1 MLRQDYALTRIFILL
16 YTKYMK
22 LSDVQ
27 RRLQAPFSAHLV
39 GWRAAAFN
47 KDRTRAMLLA
57 YVDARAVQDRL
68 DAICPDGW
76 SFEIEVIQAA
86 SPTVKGRLT
95 VLGVAREDIGEAAE
109 GSAMGGGSLKA
120 AASDALKRCGVQFGI
135 GRYLYDLPKQWAD
148 WNDQKR
154 EPKNAPQLPEWA
166 RPDFERSPGG
176 AHIAQAMDQLKY
188 ELPVD
193 LDLQRE
199 VYKHLKAAL
208 HSLEPQQEQSASA
221 HKQEPEAGRA
231 A

>member
-1 MLRQDYALTRIFILL
+1 
-16 YTKYMK
+16 MK

-47 KDRTRAMLLA
+47 KDRSRALLLA

-76 SFEIEVIQAA
+76 SFELTVIEGAA

-95 VLGVAREDIGEAAE
+95 VLGVTREDIGGAGE
-109 GSAMGGGSLKA
+109 GERGTLKA
-120 AASDALKRCGVQFGI
+120 AASDALKRCAVQFGI
-135 GRYLYDLPKQWAD
+135 GRYLYDLPRTWAD

-154 EPKNAPQLPEWA
+154 EPKVTPQLPEWA

-188 ELPVD
+188 ELPVE
-193 LDLQRE
+193 LELQRE

-208 HSLEPQQEQSASA
+208 HSLEPQQAGQNAAES
-221 HKQEPEAGRA
+221 ERPESGRA

>member
-1 MLRQDYALTRIFILL
+1 
-16 YTKYMK
+16 MK

-39 GWRAAAFN
+39 NWRAAAFN
-47 KDRTRAMLLA
+47 KDRTRALLLA
-57 YVDARAVQDRL
+57 HVDARAVQDRL
-68 DAICPDGW
+68 DSICPDAW
-76 SFEIEVIQAA
+76 SFELMVVEGAA

-95 VLGVAREDIGEAAE
+95 VLGVTREDIGEAGE
-109 GSAMGGGSLKA
+109 GERGTLKA
-120 AASDALKRCGVQFGI
+120 AASDALKRCAVQFGI
-135 GRYLYDLPKQWAD
+135 GRYLYDLPRQWAD

-154 EPKNAPQLPEWA
+154 EPKTTPTLPEWA

-176 AHIAQAMDQLKY
+176 AHIAQAMDQLRY

-208 HSLEPQQEQSASA
+208 HSLEPQQAAAAGEQAKSES
-221 HKQEPEAGRA
+221 GRA

>member
-1 MLRQDYALTRIFILL
+1 
-16 YTKYMK
+16 MK

-47 KDRTRAMLLA
+47 KDRSRALLLA

-68 DAICPDGW
+68 DAICPDSW
-76 SFEIEVIQAA
+76 SFELTVIEGAA

-95 VLGVAREDIGEAAE
+95 VLGVVREDIGEAGE
-109 GSAMGGGSLKA
+109 GERGTLKA
-120 AASDALKRCGVQFGI
+120 AASDALKRCAVQFGI
-135 GRYLYDLPKQWAD
+135 GRYLYDLPKTWAD
-148 WNDQKR
+148 WNDQKHA
-154 EPKNAPQLPEWA
+154 PKITPQLPEWA

-193 LDLQRE
+193 LELQRE

-208 HSLEPQQEQSASA
+208 HSLEPGQAGQAASAS
-221 HKQEPEAGRA
+221 ERA

>member
-1 MLRQDYALTRIFILL
+1 MR
-16 YTKYMK
+16 
-22 LSDVQ
+22 LSDIQ

-47 KDRTRAMLLA
+47 KDRSRAMLLA
-57 YVDARAVQDRL
+57 YIDARAVQDRL

-76 SFEIEVIQAA
+76 SYELSVVEGAA
-86 SPTVKGRLT
+86 TPTVKGRLT
-95 VLGVAREDIGEAAE
+95 VLGVTREEIGEAGE
-109 GSAMGGGSLKA
+109 GEFGTLKA
-120 AASDALKRCGVQFGI
+120 AASDALKRCAVQFGI
-135 GRYLYDLPKQWAD
+135 GRYLYDLPRQWVD
-148 WNDQKR
+148 WNNQKR
-154 EPKNAPQLPEWA
+154 EPKTTPQLPEWA

-176 AHIAQAMDQLKY
+176 AHIAQAMDQLRY

-208 HSLEPQQEQSASA
+208 QSLEPPQNQHGAAEVGRSQ
-221 HKQEPEAGRA
+221 PEAGRA

>member
-1 MLRQDYALTRIFILL
+1 
-16 YTKYMK
+16 MK

-39 GWRAAAFN
+39 GWRAAAFT
-47 KDRTRAMLLA
+47 KDRSRALLLA
-57 YVDARAVQDRL
+57 YIDARAVQDRL
-68 DAICPDGW
+68 DAICPDAW
-76 SFEIEVIQAA
+76 SFELTVIEGAA
-86 SPTVKGRLT
+86 APTVKGRLT
-95 VLGVAREDIGEAAE
+95 ILGVVREDIGEAAE
-109 GSAMGGGSLKA
+109 GELGTLKA
-120 AASDALKRCGVQFGI
+120 AASDALKRCAVQFGI
-135 GRYLYDLPKQWAD
+135 GRYLYDLPKIWAD
-148 WNDQKR
+148 WNEQKR
-154 EPKNAPQLPEWA
+154 EPKVAPQLPEWA

-208 HSLEPQQEQSASA
+208 HSLEPQQAGHEPTEAS
-221 HKQEPEAGRA
+221 KRTENSENGQA